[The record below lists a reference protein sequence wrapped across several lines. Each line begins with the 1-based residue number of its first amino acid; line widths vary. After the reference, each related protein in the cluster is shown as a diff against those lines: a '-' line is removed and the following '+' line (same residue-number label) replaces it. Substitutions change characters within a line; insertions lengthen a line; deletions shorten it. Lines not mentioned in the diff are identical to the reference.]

1 MKKIFIISAVLLVVV
16 LIFLGIY
23 NFAFKKEE
31 PAIIQTT
38 SVETK
43 NSIVPIK
50 PEKITSIS
58 DGAVIGPI
66 VDKKTEEI
74 KYYDAL
80 TGIVWKM
87 DSDGAKKE
95 QITTVKVLGLKNA
108 LWSAD
113 HNKVLTTI
121 QKEEQNSFY
130 FYDHQAQTGSL
141 LKNGLDTVVWDNLGT
156 KIFYKYFNSIS
167 KERTLNISNPD
178 GSDWQKIAD
187 ITAKN
192 LNIAPV
198 PSTSLISYWNSPNA
212 IEETQL
218 QVISITGGEAKTILS
233 GKYGA
238 DYLWSP
244 DGSKAIVSSLP
255 NKDTKTVLLG
265 VVTIDGKYQELN
277 IPTLVSKCAWSL
289 DNKTIYYALP
299 GGIPAGVVMPND
311 YQENKFNTEDTFWKM
326 DITTGEKERIIETA
340 DIKGKYD
347 SSNMFLSATEDA
359 LYFVNKIDQKLYRL
373 EL

>member
-1 MKKIFIISAVLLVVV
+1 
-16 LIFLGIY
+16 
-23 NFAFKKEE
+23 
-31 PAIIQTT
+31 
-38 SVETK
+38 
-43 NSIVPIK
+43 
-50 PEKITSIS
+50 
-58 DGAVIGPI
+58 
-66 VDKKTEEI
+66 
-74 KYYDAL
+74 
-80 TGIVWKM
+80 M